1 MYLYVRLYVCA
12 RLCTPVF
19 IYMHMFVYVFVC
31 VRVTIK
37 FRTAEEPNMLLLY
50 QLGSTVNQR
59 ACNKDA
65 VGVSSLAECHKSF
78 VIP

>member
-1 MYLYVRLYVCA
+1 MYLHVRLYVCA
-12 RLCTPVF
+12 CLCTPVF
-19 IYMHMFVYVFVC
+19 IYVYMYVYVFVC
-31 VRVTIK
+31 VRVSIK
-37 FRTAEEPNMLLLY
+37 FRTAEEPYVLLLH